1 MTKIR
6 YLEASISE
14 QNTPVAIVQIRRF
27 SPLDVSFPSPG
38 IYQGQVWVVLPSLDP
53 THITRF
59 TNTRGVE
66 PLVLIIENDKP
77 IGAGDILRFIEKNS
91 RALARQS
98 KKFSQQIHHSPIND
112 LLLTSYP
119 AKAKNDRSID
129 RSDVRQPRYKGQ
141 SDESFVR
148 GNGNPPEYDG

>member
-6 YLEASISE
+6 YLEAE
-14 QNTPVAIVQIRRF
+14 VNEKDTPVAIVQIRRF
-27 SPLDVSFPSPG
+27 NPLDVSFPAPG
-38 IYQGQVWVVLPSLDP
+38 VYQGQVWVVLPSLDP
-53 THITRF
+53 THLTRF

-77 IGAGDILRFIEKNS
+77 IGAGDILSFIEKNS

-98 KKFSQQIHHSPIND
+98 KKYSMQIHHSPIAD

-119 AKAKNDRSID
+119 AKTKNTRID
-129 RSDVRQPRYKGQ
+129 RSDVRQPRYEAR
-141 SDESFVR
+141 SNETFTR
-148 GNGNPPEYDG
+148 RNGNPPEHDG